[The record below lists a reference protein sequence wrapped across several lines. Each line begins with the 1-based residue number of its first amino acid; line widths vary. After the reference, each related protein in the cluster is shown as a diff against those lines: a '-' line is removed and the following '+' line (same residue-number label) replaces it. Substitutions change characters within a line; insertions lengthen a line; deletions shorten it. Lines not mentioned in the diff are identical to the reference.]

1 MLSSMTKASKTKVL
15 RSKYSTD
22 LVSAA
27 EYITELICEK
37 IAVKERKPLST
48 KFWMNSFWQPIYKR
62 QLHIAKSLLKL
73 YPYQVIIAAL
83 KNEKSQKIY
92 SLGMATSLDPIIQ
105 EELQKYK
112 NLLNKETIVV
122 EDNSI
127 EKPRA
132 QQNKQ
137 VSIINKLRNLD

>member
-1 MLSSMTKASKTKVL
+1 MSRTPKNKILQ
-15 RSKYSTD
+15 SKYSVD
-22 LVSAA
+22 LVTAE

-48 KFWMNSFWQPIYKR
+48 KFWLNVYWHPIYKR

-92 SLGMATSLDPIIQ
+92 SLGMATSLDPIIH
-105 EELQKYK
+105 EEMQKYK
-112 NLLNKETIVV
+112 GLLSKETIIV
-122 EDNSI
+122 ENQQV
-127 EKPRA
+127 EKPRP
-132 QQNKQ
+132 QQNIKT
-137 VSIINKLRNLD
+137 SIITKLRNLD